1 MVVCS
6 VRGIDA
12 PQPCLGICVWRR
24 IDWVNANLYDHQHD
38 CSVGRHETELCLG
51 RLLHRVASI
60 TPREG
65 DWQHGWGVLRAE
77 GRTRSLGDRLRD
89 GRGPRRI

>member
-12 PQPCLGICVWRR
+12 SQHCLGISVWRR

-60 TPREG
+60 T
-65 DWQHGWGVLRAE
+65 HARATGSTAGAYFE
-77 GRTRSLGDRLRD
+77 QKGERARTVRRRRL
-89 GRGPRRI
+89 